1 MTFSASE
8 AAFEGFRIVR
18 RRPLAVLAWALAY
31 IAFFGVGFL
40 IVGKPVIAMMQQVE
54 VLEGV
59 AQPTMAQV
67 APMLQGY
74 GLILGVIWPLSMVL
88 SAMLS
93 TAIARSVLQPKN
105 SRFGYLRLGK
115 DELRVLGATI
125 VLFVL
130 LGVYYFVAAMV
141 CVMLGVAA
149 HLTGQ
154 GWLWIF
160 VVLAVFAALGG
171 LIWLAV
177 RLSLLVPLTL
187 AENRFSLFGSFAL
200 TKGRFWPLLG
210 MAVLAVVMAIV
221 VSLLGMIIGLPL
233 RLSLMGPFAE
243 VASSGDIWPLIQQH
257 IGLIIAW
264 VIINALLSALQVAI
278 MQAPF
283 AAAYR
288 DIKGLATV

>member
-1 MTFSASE
+1 
-8 AAFEGFRIVR
+8 
-18 RRPLAVLAWALAY
+18 
-31 IAFFGVGFL
+31 
-40 IVGKPVIAMMQQVE
+40 
-54 VLEGV
+54 
-59 AQPTMAQV
+59 
-67 APMLQGY
+67 
-74 GLILGVIWPLSMVL
+74 
-88 SAMLS
+88 
-93 TAIARSVLQPKN
+93 
-105 SRFGYLRLGK
+105 
-115 DELRVLGATI
+115 
-125 VLFVL
+125 
-130 LGVYYFVAAMV
+130 
-141 CVMLGVAA
+141 
-149 HLTGQ
+149 
-154 GWLWIF
+154 
-160 VVLAVFAALGG
+160 VFAALGG

-264 VIINALLSALQVAI
+264 VIINALLSALQLAI

-288 DIKGLATV
+288 DIKGVATV